1 MKTLE
6 NLIKAFIGESQARN
20 RYTIY
25 ASVAKKEGYE
35 AVAAIF
41 EETAGNEL
49 EHAETEFKLAHKL
62 KGKEEELKVD
72 AAAPLTLGKTAE
84 NLRAAIAGEHY
95 ETTEM
100 YPEFAKVAEKEGLDE
115 VAARLKAIGSVEA
128 HHEARYKKLLEL
140 VEKGKYFKR
149 DKEVT
154 WVCRKCGYVFT
165 GKEAPLKCP
174 SCGHEQSFY
183 QRLCDEY

>member
-20 RYTIY
+20 RYTFY
-25 ASVAKKEGYE
+25 ASVARKEGYE
-35 AVAAIF
+35 AIAAIF
-41 EETAGNEL
+41 EETAVNEK
-49 EHAETEFKLAHKL
+49 EHAETEFKFIQRL
-62 KGKEEELKVD
+62 KGKEEELRVE

-84 NLRAAIAGEHY
+84 NLKAAIAGEHY

-100 YPEFAKVAEKEGLDE
+100 YPEFAKVAEEEGLDE
-115 VAARLKAIGSVEA
+115 IAARLRAIGSVEA

-140 VEKGKYFKR
+140 AEKGEFFKR
-149 DKEVT
+149 DKEIT
-154 WVCRKCGYVFT
+154 WVCRKCGYVHT

-174 SCGHEQSFY
+174 SCGHEQSFF